1 MPPSPPSAR
10 GSATG
15 GKFEAQ
21 VQLGKYPILREI
33 GRGATSHVYLA
44 RDPFADREVAIKV
57 FLFDQNADPQTE
69 RMMHKAFLAEAS
81 LAGKLN
87 HPHIVDILDAVAEPD
102 HSYLVMEY
110 VAGTA
115 LDAHADVSSLL
126 PLDKVVEII
135 FKCIRALEYA
145 FQHGVIHRDIKPGNI
160 LLSAAGETKVS
171 DFGASFQQ
179 RPGQETTQMTGVGSP
194 AYMSPEQVRM
204 EPLTHQTD
212 IYSLGVTMYRL
223 LTGRL
228 PYQASTQAALTYA
241 ILNTQ
246 PARPSMLRPELP
258 ELLDK
263 IVMTSIGKD
272 PAQRY
277 LSWLDFGKDLS
288 QAFATLRLV
297 GDSLS
302 DSAKFNE
309 LRQMAFF
316 EGFGDVALWEVV
328 RIGAWKK
335 IKPGTVIIREGD
347 HGDSFYLLIAGEV
360 SVTLSGTQL
369 NTIKPGGCFGEI
381 LYFTE
386 RIERRTTTITSLS
399 DITVIEIKAA
409 ALRAATDACQ
419 VGLNKAFMRV
429 LIERLMQA
437 NMQLAARG

>member
-1 MPPSPPSAR
+1 MPPSQPSAR
-10 GSATG
+10 GGTAPA
-15 GKFEAQ
+15 FEPQ

-57 FLFDQNADPQTE
+57 FLFDQDADPQTE
-69 RMMHKAFLAEAS
+69 RMMHKSFLAEAS

-115 LDAHADVSSLL
+115 LDAHSDVATLL

-145 FQHGVIHRDIKPGNI
+145 YQHGVIHRDIKPANI
-160 LLSAAGETKVS
+160 LLSRAGETKVS

-179 RPGQETTQMTGVGSP
+179 RLAQETTQISGIGSP
-194 AYMSPEQVRM
+194 AYMSPEQIRM

-241 ILNTQ
+241 ILNT
-246 PARPSMLRPELP
+246 PPVRPSMLRPELP
-258 ELLDK
+258 PLLDK
-263 IVMTSIGKD
+263 IVTSAIHKE
-272 PAQRY
+272 PAGRY
-277 LSWLDFGKDLS
+277 RSWLDFGKELS
-288 QAFATLRLV
+288 QAFTTLRLV
-297 GDSLS
+297 GDTLS

-328 RIGAWKK
+328 RIGTWKK
-335 IKPGTVIIREGD
+335 IPAGTVIMREGD
-347 HGDSFYLLIAGEV
+347 HGDSFYLLIAGGV
-360 SVTLSGTQL
+360 SVTLSGKNL
-369 NTIKPGGCFGEI
+369 NTVKPGGCFGEI

-386 RIERRTTTITSLS
+386 HVQRRTTTITALG
-399 DITVIEIKAA
+399 DITVIEIKAE

-429 LIERLMQA
+429 LIERLLQA
-437 NMQLAARG
+437 NVQLAARG

>member
-1 MPPSPPSAR
+1 
-10 GSATG
+10 
-15 GKFEAQ
+15 
-21 VQLGKYPILREI
+21 
-33 GRGATSHVYLA
+33 
-44 RDPFADREVAIKV
+44 
-57 FLFDQNADPQTE
+57 
-69 RMMHKAFLAEAS
+69 
-81 LAGKLN
+81 
-87 HPHIVDILDAVAEPD
+87 
-102 HSYLVMEY
+102 ME
-110 VAGTA
+110 
-115 LDAHADVSSLL
+115 
-126 PLDKVVEII
+126 
-135 FKCIRALEYA
+135 
-145 FQHGVIHRDIKPGNI
+145 Q
-160 LLSAAGETKVS
+160 
-171 DFGASFQQ
+171 
-179 RPGQETTQMTGVGSP
+179 
-194 AYMSPEQVRM
+194 
-204 EPLTHQTD
+204 LTHQTD

-241 ILNTQ
+241 ILNTPPVR
-246 PARPSMLRPELP
+246 PAMLRPELP

-263 IVMTSIGKD
+263 IVMTAIGKD

-288 QAFATLRLV
+288 QAFASLRLV
-297 GDSLS
+297 GDRLS

-369 NTIKPGGCFGEI
+369 DTVKPGGCFGEI

-386 RIERRTTTITSLS
+386 RIERRTTTITALS
-399 DITVIEIKAA
+399 DITVIEIKAE
-409 ALRAATDACQ
+409 ALRIATDACQ

-429 LIERLMQA
+429 LIERLMKA